1 MKKKRS
7 PHFFGTT
14 DLLSLQNVLPSH
26 CQAGQ
31 WFAELEVTSLLP
43 VCLSGEAFWEDV
55 HRGWEAGGG
64 DQTYSKHDP
73 WLPSRL
79 WLEVHF

>member
-7 PHFFGTT
+7 PHFFETT

-31 WFAELEVTSLLP
+31 RFAEPEVTSLLL
-43 VCLSGEAFWEDV
+43 VCLSGEAF
-55 HRGWEAGGG
+55 
-64 DQTYSKHDP
+64 
-73 WLPSRL
+73 
-79 WLEVHF
+79 